1 MLSASGLLTF
11 SQLLLQII
19 NKVLRTF
26 LCEEFARFIGNVRF
40 WQRVL
45 SSSRWA
51 SVMIGSSIARS
62 YTLAFSRILSIIFD
76 ACAFQIVVE
85 RVGHAGLLAQGL
97 QIRCLRTGHRII
109 AREPLVRIFLGG
121 TAFQQTRGWAVS
133 DRDVTHSDL
142 VEIAKRNGDLRKN

>member
-1 MLSASGLLTF
+1 VLSASDLLTF
-11 SQLLLQII
+11 GQLLLQII

-26 LCEEFARFIGNVRF
+26 LCEEFARFIGHSAF

-62 YTLAFSRILSIIFD
+62 YTLAFSRISSIIFD

-85 RVGHAGLLAQGL
+85 RVGCHSAWGPNA
-97 QIRCLRTGHRII
+97 
-109 AREPLVRIFLGG
+109 
-121 TAFQQTRGWAVS
+121 
-133 DRDVTHSDL
+133 DRRP
-142 VEIAKRNGDLRKN
+142 K